1 MRRRA
6 TVDFDGRP
14 TTSVLLQPTTPA
26 PRVDVI
32 EIGPSTL
39 PADVNRAVA
48 ASDAPV
54 ILLSPDAER
63 FDAEWAAPLATDA
76 LRADVGVV
84 GPRLVDPTGDTLL
97 SAGRVVHPV
106 LDDRFAG
113 DAADAPGPWG
123 AFFVAREVSAV
134 APWGLTVERSAFSTA
149 GGLPTDVG
157 LDVAVAELCVA
168 LATRGRSAIWTPAA
182 TLAVPETILAER
194 RRLLDDDADRCRID
208 ADMVRATQ
216 RRPAVTTER
225 YDLVGLSHLDGEG
238 FDAYRHTAAQ
248 LRAGAFDL
256 VTSDVFDT
264 IVTRPMSRPSDL
276 FVQLGRTLPLPT
288 HVTPTVF
295 AQARREAERRA
306 RQQRS
311 DARRRARLDETPEID
326 PEQLG
331 QDPEIAAPEC
341 TLAEIWSF
349 MPHDWVD
356 AASGATAELAL
367 EGRSLRPIPRTVEL
381 FRIAHECGVPVVLV
395 SDIYLG
401 ASDLSAVLER
411 AGLDMGLVDEVV
423 TSADHRLGKAHGL
436 LGRVIADRGVAPA
449 RVAHIG
455 DNEVADVETAADL
468 GATPIHV
475 DVPLANRHVTLPP
488 EPLRQWSRANGTDL
502 GISAAVRATLVE
514 AGPLGLDPSFQ
525 FGVAVAGPALA
536 GFSRW
541 VCDSTA
547 ELGATHTHCL
557 LREGATIAELM
568 QVTAPHGPVPVPLHV
583 SRWVTMRAA
592 VVDGTVDELS
602 TALARRA
609 DLTADHVAAAFGCD
623 ADRVRHVLGAQ
634 RVAPGLLRDA
644 CTALSADDEL
654 RSTIVA
660 SAAELRTRVARYLHD
675 RLRLDDDAPIVVADV
690 GWGGTIQEGL
700 TRILHTEGI
709 DREVVGLYLALSAP
723 GEQRLARGARMRSYL
738 PNEADD
744 PQSARH
750 SRAIAHHAD
759 TIERIMTPEIGTLVD
774 VADDGTPVCRD
785 AADDPIPATLAAA
798 QRGLRAV
805 TARLADRSRG
815 LGDFDD
821 PRWSSTDLRTAFAA
835 TIADAVTSP
844 STPLAEA
851 LGAWPHDDVAGTAHR
866 SIAGGEL
873 ATAVRFANVRDVDL
887 LDPSGRN
894 WLAGLAGAVNPVLAG
909 HLAAARAGVP
919 IDRLAPESENGMARL
934 AAFEV
939 GSDLAAVQ
947 VGHVVSVAPAGWSVL
962 HLDGPVESLR
972 SIRFDA
978 GEHDSLVD
986 VGHFGIALSTSDGW
1000 RLPVR
1005 ELDLLDDDITWIDAH
1020 PLDGQRFAHRS
1031 GGHLL
1036 LDIAADIAPTIRSVQ
1051 VTVGFRSWH
1060 LGPDSELTR
1069 TPALRRVEDQRRRV
1083 RNAVRRRLR

>member
-1 MRRRA
+1 M
-6 TVDFDGRP
+6 P
-14 TTSVLLQPTTPA
+14 EQ
-26 PRVDVI
+26 
-32 EIGPSTL
+32 
-39 PADVNRAVA
+39 
-48 ASDAPV
+48 
-54 ILLSPDAER
+54 
-63 FDAEWAAPLATDA
+63 
-76 LRADVGVV
+76 
-84 GPRLVDPTGDTLL
+84 
-97 SAGRVVHPV
+97 
-106 LDDRFAG
+106 
-113 DAADAPGPWG
+113 
-123 AFFVAREVSAV
+123 
-134 APWGLTVERSAFSTA
+134 
-149 GGLPTDVG
+149 
-157 LDVAVAELCVA
+157 
-168 LATRGRSAIWTPAA
+168 
-182 TLAVPETILAER
+182 TLAGR
-194 RRLLDDDADRCRID
+194 RRLLDDDARSRSRIE
-208 ADMVRATQ
+208 AEMANATL
-216 RRPAVTTER
+216 RTPRLSAER
-225 YDLVGLSHLDGEG
+225 YDLIGIAHLGGEG
-238 FDAYRHTAAQ
+238 FDAYRDAAAL

-264 IVTRPMSRPSDL
+264 VVTRPTSRPSDL
-276 FVQLGRTLPLPT
+276 FVELGRTLPLPA
-288 HVTPTVF
+288 HVTPAVF
-295 AQARREAERRA
+295 AEARREAERRA
-306 RQQRS
+306 RRHRS
-311 DARRRARLDETPEID
+311 DARRRTLLAETPDTD
-326 PEQLG
+326 PERLER
-331 QDPEIAAPEC
+331 DPEIAAPEC
-341 TLAEIWSF
+341 TLAEIWSL
-349 MPHDWVD
+349 MPPDWVEPVT
-356 AASGATAELAL
+356 GATAELDL
-367 EGRSLRPIPRTVEL
+367 EGRSLRPIPRTIEL
-381 FRIAHECGVPVVLV
+381 FRIAHDCGVPVVLV

-401 ASDLSAVLER
+401 ASELSAALER
-411 AGLDMGLVDEVV
+411 AGVDMGLVDEVV

-436 LGRVIADRGVAPA
+436 LGRVIADRGVAPG

-455 DNEVADVETAADL
+455 DNDVADVETAADL
-468 GATPIHV
+468 GAMPIHV
-475 DVPLANRHVTLPP
+475 DVPMANRHVTLPP
-488 EPLRQWSRANGTDL
+488 EPVRRWSRAHGSDL
-502 GISAAVRATLVE
+502 GISAAVRSTLVE
-514 AGPLGLDPSFQ
+514 GGPLGLDPSFQ

-541 VCDSTA
+541 VSDSTA

-568 QVTAPHGPVPVPLHV
+568 QVTAPHGPIPVPLHV

-592 VVDGTVDELS
+592 VVDATVDELS

-634 RVAPGLLRDA
+634 RVPPGQLRDA

-675 RLRLDDDAPIVVADV
+675 RLHVDDDAPIVVADV

-723 GEQRLARGARMRSYL
+723 GEQRLARGARMQSYF
-738 PNEADD
+738 PNEADA

-759 TIERIMTPEIGTLVD
+759 TIERVMTPEIGTLVD
-774 VADDGTPVCRD
+774 IADDGTPVCRD

-798 QRGLRAV
+798 QRGMRAV

-815 LGDFDD
+815 LSDFDD
-821 PRWSSTDLRTAFAA
+821 PRWSSADLRTAFAE
-835 TIADAVTSP
+835 TVADVVTSP
-844 STPLAEA
+844 STALAEA

-873 ATAVRFANVRDVDL
+873 ATAVRFANIRDVDL
-887 LDPSGRN
+887 LDPSGRS

-909 HLAAARAGVP
+909 HLAAAQAGVP
-919 IDRLAPESENGMARL
+919 VGRLAPESESGMARI

-939 GSDLAAVQ
+939 GSELAAAQIGRAVA
-947 VGHVVSVAPAGWSVL
+947 VAPAGWSVL

-978 GEHDSLVD
+978 GEHDALVD

-1000 RLPVR
+1000 QLPMR

-1020 PLDGQRFAHRS
+1020 PLDGRRFAHRS

-1036 LDIAADIAPTIRSVQ
+1036 IDIAADIAPTIRSVQ
-1051 VTVGFRSWH
+1051 VTVGFRSWR
-1060 LGPDSELTR
+1060 LEPDSELTR